1 MTNPVAINMAKNSG
15 FGFEIPFPIKG
26 NQDFWRND

>member
-1 MTNPVAINMAKNSG
+1 MTNPVTINITKNSD

-26 NQDFWRND
+26 NYDFFEK